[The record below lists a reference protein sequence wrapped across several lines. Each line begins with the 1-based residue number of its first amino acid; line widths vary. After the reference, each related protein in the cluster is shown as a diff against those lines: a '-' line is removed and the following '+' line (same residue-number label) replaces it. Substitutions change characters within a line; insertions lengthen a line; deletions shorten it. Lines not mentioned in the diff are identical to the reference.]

1 MVEYIPYVLRIS
13 KFVTLKIF
21 YQSDTLTFT
30 AKSYS
35 SKSVVELYS
44 PKLLY
49 PKVLLLTFMTC
60 VLVWGKGILAI
71 SLLILNILLLIRFT
85 FSYEETQ

>member
-1 MVEYIPYVLRIS
+1 MKNYFLWLNIYPMS
-13 KFVTLKIF
+13 MSM
-21 YQSDTLTFT
+21 SDTLTFT
-30 AKSYS
+30 KVILPTVLLTFSI
-35 SKSVVELYS
+35 
-44 PKLLY
+44 PKLFY